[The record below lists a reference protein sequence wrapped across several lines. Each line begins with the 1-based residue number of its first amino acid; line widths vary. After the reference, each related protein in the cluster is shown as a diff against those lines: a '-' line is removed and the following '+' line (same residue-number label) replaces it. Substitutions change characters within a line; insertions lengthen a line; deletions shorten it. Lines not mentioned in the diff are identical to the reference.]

1 MLDGM
6 GRDEM
11 RAADADRQVVA
22 DRLRVALDEGRLDLH
37 EYDER
42 LSRAYAAK
50 TYGDLDRLLADLPA
64 VPHQRMPAEPVAQIP
79 QHVTAQWLA
88 QVWSS
93 WMPAVLITSAVWAVT
108 SIASGE
114 LQYYWPIWVAAP
126 WGAVLLWTTVV
137 GLATGKPRQAAE
149 ERARRELAK
158 QQKRE
163 RKALEA
169 EMIARG
175 ELPPKQAPAD

>member
-22 DRLRVALDEGRLDLH
+22 DRLRVALEEGRLDLH

-42 LSRAYAAK
+42 LGRAYAAK

-64 VPHQRMPAEPVAQIP
+64 VPRQRTPAEPVVRYEHA
-79 QHVTAQWLA
+79 TAQWIGQLWNGW
-88 QVWSS
+88 V
-93 WMPAVLITSAVWAVT
+93 PAVLITTAVWAVT
-108 SIASGE
+108 SVASGRFE
-114 LQYYWPIWVAAP
+114 YYWPIWIAAP
-126 WGAVLLWTTVV
+126 WGAVLLWTTLV
-137 GLATGKPRQAAE
+137 GLATGKPRRAAAE
-149 ERARRELAK
+149 RAHKELRK

-163 RKALEA
+163 REQLEA
-169 EMIARG
+169 ARREMPMQDG
-175 ELPPKQAPAD
+175 